1 MNNMDNI
8 KQELEKLYD
17 EAITLKSTQGKLT
30 TKEVNNTILDIKEKL
45 NEQSEKITELEKQQ
59 GDKFKNLR
67 DKITDTRIV
76 TNQINEREYVLA
88 NNSNIKTIK
97 PVTRNW

>member
-1 MNNMDNI
+1 MDNL
-8 KQELEKLYD
+8 KQEIEKLYD
-17 EAITLKSTQGKLT
+17 EAITLKSAQGKLT

-76 TNQINEREYVLA
+76 INQVNEREYVLEWH
-88 NNSNIKTIK
+88 KL
-97 PVTRNW
+97 R